1 MNKKMISQL
10 AAALIL
16 TGVVAC
22 SGSSET
28 AKVEPA
34 KPVVDVEACVYPGS
48 DVQAPR
54 WVCGLPVDGYELS
67 AVGSFRST
75 KAGISTARNQATAQ
89 GRAALAAQMK
99 VKVGQMVK
107 SYLGTTGVADDE
119 TVDAATEDS
128 VRQITAEKLIGSKA
142 INFRTGP
149 DGSTY
154 ALVVIDAQAVNKA
167 AKESLATSLENKKA
181 LYQKFLMQKSQEELQ
196 AEMDKMF
203 DAELQ

>member
-1 MNKKMISQL
+1 
-10 AAALIL
+10 
-16 TGVVAC
+16 
-22 SGSSET
+22 
-28 AKVEPA
+28 
-34 KPVVDVEACVYPGS
+34 
-48 DVQAPR
+48 
-54 WVCGLPVDGYELS
+54 
-67 AVGSFRST
+67 
-75 KAGISTARNQATAQ
+75 
-89 GRAALAAQMK
+89 MK

-128 VRQITAEKLIGSKA
+128 VRQITADTLIGSKA

>member
-1 MNKKMISQL
+1 MNKRMISQL
-10 AAALIL
+10 GAALIL

-34 KPVVDVEACVYPGS
+34 KPVVDVEVCVFPGT
-48 DVQAPR
+48 DVAAPR
-54 WVCGLPVDGYELS
+54 WVCGTPVDEYELS
-67 AVGSFRST
+67 AVGSFRKT
-75 KAGISTARNQATAQ
+75 KAGVSTARNQATAQ

-107 SYLGTTGVADDE
+107 SYLGTTGVDDEE

-128 VRQITAEKLIGSKA
+128 IRQITADTLIGSKA

-149 DGSTY
+149 NGVTY
-154 ALVVIDAQAVNKA
+154 ALVIIDAQAVNKA
-167 AKESLATSLENKKA
+167 AKQAVATSLNNEKA
-181 LYQKFLMQKSQEELQ
+181 QWQKFLMKKSQEELK

-203 DAELQ
+203 DSEFQ